1 MLNNSG
7 VQLRRGTSSEPPPV
21 SATLFAACAHMVDKA
36 FVSRGD
42 ERDSF
47 LLGIRWY
54 ITSRLEWTR
63 GKPNLK
69 TFFSR

>member
-1 MLNNSG
+1 MLNKSG

-21 SATLFAACAHMVDKA
+21 SATLFAAHTHTVDNA

-47 LLGIRWY
+47 LMGIR
-54 ITSRLEWTR
+54 
-63 GKPNLK
+63 
-69 TFFSR
+69 